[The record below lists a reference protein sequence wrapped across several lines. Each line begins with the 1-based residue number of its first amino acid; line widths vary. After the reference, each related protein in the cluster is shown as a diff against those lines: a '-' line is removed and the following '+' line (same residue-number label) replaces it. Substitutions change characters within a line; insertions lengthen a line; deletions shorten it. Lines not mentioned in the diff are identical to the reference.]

1 MENFKNGFSFT
12 KKKQKTDK
20 KPNKAYGKHKNKKRT
35 SPSFAFPTEFIFFQW
50 AATSALEGASVKQD
64 VKLTILWPG

>member
-1 MENFKNGFSFT
+1 MGSHLQR
-12 KKKQKTDK
+12 KKQKTDK
-20 KPNKAYGKHKNKKRT
+20 KPNKAYGKHKNKKGT
-35 SPSFAFPTEFIFFQW
+35 SPSFAFPTEFIFLQW